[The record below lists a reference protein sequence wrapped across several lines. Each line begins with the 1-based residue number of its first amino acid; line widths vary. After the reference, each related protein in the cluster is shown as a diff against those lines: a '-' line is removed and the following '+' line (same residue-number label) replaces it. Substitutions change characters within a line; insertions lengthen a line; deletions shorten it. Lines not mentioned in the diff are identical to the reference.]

1 MKPNQFEIL
10 VDAFMSLPGI
20 SKKSAERISYFILQ
34 KDQEFFTKFI
44 DRIIESRL
52 KIKFCATCNN
62 LTDDSFRCEIC
73 LNQDRHDKSLCVV
86 TTVEDLYKVEQS
98 ESFYGLY
105 YVLQSEI
112 NYKKPETAS
121 LIDIDKFENMV
132 NNFQINKIIFATN
145 MTINGE
151 LTANYLK
158 NYLKEKKYNIEFY
171 RPAIGMPANA
181 SIDYMDWESLRYS
194 IKNKTKLD

>member
-10 VDAFMSLPGI
+10 VDAFNALPGV
-20 SKKSAERISYFILQ
+20 SKKTAEKISYFILQ
-34 KDQEFFTKFI
+34 KDQDFFNKFV

-52 KIKFCATCNN
+52 KIKFCDNCNN
-62 LTDDSFRCEIC
+62 LTDDSFKCEIC
-73 LNQDRHDKSLCVV
+73 LNKKRHDRSLCVV
-86 TTVEDLYKVEQS
+86 TTIEDLYKIEQS

-105 YVLQSEI
+105 YVLLNEI
-112 NYKKPETAS
+112 DYKKPETAN
-121 LIDIDKFENMV
+121 LIDVNKFENMV

-158 NYLKEKKYNIEFY
+158 NYLKEKKYSIEYY

-181 SIDYMDWESLRYS
+181 SIDYMDWESLRFS
-194 IKNKTKLD
+194 IKNKTKIE